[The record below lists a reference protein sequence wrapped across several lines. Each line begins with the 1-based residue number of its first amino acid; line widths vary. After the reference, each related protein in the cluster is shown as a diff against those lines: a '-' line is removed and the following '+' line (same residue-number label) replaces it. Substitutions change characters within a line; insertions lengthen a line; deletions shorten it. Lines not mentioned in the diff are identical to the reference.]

1 MQQLRV
7 GGRETEAHEAS
18 RKVILN
24 TNNLEAVVHR
34 RTEDTCRQAFLSCLP
49 GGGGGAG
56 GVGFIHLCIALKSVQ
71 SYACRFLFLAYS
83 SRNRQQPSAL
93 RSQ

>member
-7 GGRETEAHEAS
+7 GGLETEVHEAS

-24 TNNLEAVVHR
+24 TNNLEAVVHG
-34 RTEDTCRQAFLSCLP
+34 RTEDTRRQAFLSCLP

-56 GVGFIHLCIALKSVQ
+56 GVCFVHLCIALKSVQ
-71 SYACRFLFLAYS
+71 SFACLFLSLAYS
-83 SRNRQQPSAL
+83 SRNCRQPLAL

>member
-7 GGRETEAHEAS
+7 GGLETEAHEAS

-24 TNNLEAVVHR
+24 TNNLEAVA
-34 RTEDTCRQAFLSCLP
+34 EDTCRQAFLSCLP

-71 SYACRFLFLAYS
+71 SYACWFLFLAYS
-83 SRNRQQPSAL
+83 SRNRRQPSAL